1 MQVDRYAPKPAGRTP
16 AEVCHERNYPKSDA
30 ATLTD
35 RHSST
40 ASATCE
46 LKFNFDFYGP
56 ARVAKTALHFFANAI
71 TDRLRKRQVCLA
83 SRRTTAFERA
93 KIGIKR

>member
-1 MQVDRYAPKPAGRTP
+1 M
-16 AEVCHERNYPKSDA
+16 
-30 ATLTD
+30 
-35 RHSST
+35 

-93 KIGIKR
+93 KIGIKRWQAESMRLPRYFNVSKPCRFEQLSQMSRVT